1 MLTLTYLPPGGWYNN
16 NTIYVTRPRAGR
28 CDGAGHRCLCDAAA
42 AIVQP
47 SWCDV
52 PAGALNHTGV
62 ISSSRATDHLAGRA
76 AERKKDLEEDGRIID
91 RELNSEVDKAG
102 CLLTYPQVTG
112 GADESSPALLTYPLP
127 PPHSYSTG
135 LPKPK

>member
-62 ISSSRATDHLAGRA
+62 ISKRNESALQA
-76 AERKKDLEEDGRIID
+76 DG
-91 RELNSEVDKAG
+91 
-102 CLLTYPQVTG
+102 
-112 GADESSPALLTYPLP
+112 SPASVRAPALP
-127 PPHSYSTG
+127 PWRHRG
-135 LPKPK
+135 